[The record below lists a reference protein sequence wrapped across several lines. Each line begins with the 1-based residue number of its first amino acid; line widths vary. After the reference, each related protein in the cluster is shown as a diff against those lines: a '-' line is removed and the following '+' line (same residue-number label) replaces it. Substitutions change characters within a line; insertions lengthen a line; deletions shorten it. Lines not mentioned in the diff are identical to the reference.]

1 MIYRL
6 YTVLC
11 CVVLHLMTV
20 FGRLHCVCEGG
31 VDVIMDAV
39 GGDYLEAGKFTPSAV
54 GTHSNYRYL

>member
-1 MIYRL
+1 
-6 YTVLC
+6 
-11 CVVLHLMTV
+11 MTV